1 MSEAMKEAYEF
12 YNNTIKSNYPGIAL
26 DPVAESKI
34 LTQLYQRFRVNDK
47 GDESYAPKKKTN
59 T

>member
-1 MSEAMKEAYEF
+1 MSETMKETYEY

-26 DPVAESKI
+26 DPVAESKM
-34 LTQLYQRFRVNDK
+34 LTQLYQRINAIK
-47 GDESYAPKKKTN
+47 GDETHAPKKTTN

>member
-1 MSEAMKEAYEF
+1 MKETYEY

-26 DPVAESKI
+26 DPVAESKM
-34 LTQLYQRFRVNDK
+34 LTQLYQRINAIK
-47 GDESYAPKKKTN
+47 GDETHAPKKTTN

>member
-1 MSEAMKEAYEF
+1 MKETYEY

-26 DPVAESKI
+26 DPVAESKM
-34 LTQLYQRFRVNDK
+34 LTQLYQRINNGNK
-47 GDESYAPKKKTN
+47 GDETYAPKKTTN